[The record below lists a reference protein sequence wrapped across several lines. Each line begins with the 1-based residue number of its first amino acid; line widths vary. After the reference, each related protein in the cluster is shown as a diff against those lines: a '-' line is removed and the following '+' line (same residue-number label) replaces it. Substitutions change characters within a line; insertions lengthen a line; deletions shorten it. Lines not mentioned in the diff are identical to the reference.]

1 MDYVVRLRPELV
13 LALVLHLGL
22 DVRLHLLQRAH
33 RIDEVVDEQFYTEF
47 ESALEQTLNKFA
59 KRKYESRGSP
69 PKDVLRCMYCNGA
82 YWHLAD
88 GWGTAETLCGD
99 PFVCRDC
106 LYKESKK

>member
-1 MDYVVRLRPELV
+1 MTRFEESVNGVCEEFFGFPYEV
-13 LALVLHLGL
+13 
-22 DVRLHLLQRAH
+22 
-33 RIDEVVDEQFYTEF
+33 IDEVVDEQFYTEF